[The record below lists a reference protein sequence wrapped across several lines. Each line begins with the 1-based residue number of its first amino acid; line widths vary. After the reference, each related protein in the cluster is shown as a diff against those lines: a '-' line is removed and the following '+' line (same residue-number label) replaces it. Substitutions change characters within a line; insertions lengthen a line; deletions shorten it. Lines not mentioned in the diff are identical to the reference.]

1 MGHTARVKTL
11 LWQIVHLLVLAT
23 LAISQPLL
31 SILGENPT
39 FFTAHST
46 SPGQIVIFAIIT
58 ALAPTIVLGAA
69 MLGGHARSDRVGQN
83 IFRGALAVLTF
94 LFVVQ
99 VVDLIGGPALLVVAI
114 AIAGTYELMFLYSS
128 HERVRSVVS
137 VLAVLPPA
145 VVAYFLFVSPASSL
159 VFPDDV
165 EAVALE
171 TLLGADLAG
180 IALPPDDDKPD
191 RAEGGAG
198 EADNTG
204 TSQDDS
210 DDLTVSPGSAQQSS
224 LTERLNERFPPIY
237 ILVFDEL
244 PWHSLLDEA
253 GQIDSVR
260 YPNFARLAETS
271 HVFNNA
277 TTVGFTTELAVP
289 ALLASTLETQPAPV
303 YSMYPDNLFTLL
315 GGVYDVSSW
324 DPLVDLCP
332 DSVCDGSAPAQ
343 VLNLIAAD
351 KATPSTTTPAPA
363 TTVPATST
371 TSPSTLTTSPPI
383 STTASTTSTAAPVS
397 EPTNTDARG
406 NDNGSM
412 SLLLEDAAIVFGH
425 LVAPEGLGFGLP
437 SIGAGWGNFGRGLT
451 TTTAASTT
459 TTTSVQP
466 ITTTSATT
474 TTTAQT
480 TTTTTEPRSET
491 NQTTSTLSISAE
503 AEDAAGADPVDPE
516 RIAAERTAFL
526 DSLITLDTRV
536 VDFRK
541 EVAEIQANELPRLH
555 YMHTLLPHVPWRLR
569 PDGSIY
575 ADIGLPGYFSEWDD
589 DQDKARFGQQR
600 HLLQLGFADHLLGE
614 YLDRLEA
621 IGDFERA
628 MVIVAADH
636 GISFLAG
643 ERSRGVGDV
652 NVGGIAGVPLLFKE
666 PGQKT
671 GTVQPQPVQLTDI
684 VPTIAAK
691 LGIEAP
697 WAFAGHDMFSAEPA
711 SDRAVSG
718 PFGSVK
724 IPENFT
730 TIADELAADMHEVF
744 GDGTSG
750 SLYGLGGA
758 HHLIG
763 TQALDSATDPSAHC
777 WVSERPT
784 TIPDADGSI
793 GYVFGRINAPP
804 GAPIAFAIVVD
815 GVVAGTARSF
825 ADGPPHR
832 VFAIG
837 DPQYWQGNTP
847 TVELHELTNSGLAP
861 IHHC

>member
-11 LWQIVHLLVLAT
+11 LWRIVHLLVLAT

-69 MLGGHARSDRVGQN
+69 MLGGHACSDRVGLSF
-83 IFRGALAVLTF
+83 FRGALAILTF
-94 LFVVQ
+94 LFIIQ
-99 VVDLIGGPALLVVAI
+99 VVDVIGGPSLLVIAV
-114 AIAGTYELMFLYSS
+114 AIAGTYGLVRSYLS
-128 HERVRSVVS
+128 HEWVRSVVS
-137 VLAVLPPA
+137 VLAVLPPV
-145 VVAYFLFVSPASSL
+145 VVAYFLFVSPASNL

-171 TLLGADLAG
+171 TLIGADLAD
-180 IALPPDDDKPD
+180 ITLAPD
-191 RAEGGAG
+191 RDQPDSSETSGA

-204 TSQDDS
+204 TSQDNS
-210 DDLTVSPGSAQQSS
+210 DDAVPSPGSAEQSS
-224 LTERLNERFPPIY
+224 LTKRLNERFPPIY
-237 ILVFDEL
+237 LLVFDEL
-244 PWHSLLDEA
+244 PWHSLLDER
-253 GQIDSVR
+253 GQIDAVR
-260 YPNFARLAETS
+260 YPNFARLADAS

-277 TTVGFTTELAVP
+277 TTVGFTTEQAVP
-289 ALLASTLETQPAPV
+289 ALLASTLETAPAPV
-303 YSMYPDNLFTLL
+303 YSMYPNNLFTLL

-332 DSVCDGSAPAQ
+332 DSVCNGSAPEQ
-343 VLNLIAAD
+343 VLNLIEAD
-351 KATPSTTTPAPA
+351 EAVSTTSTPAPT
-363 TTVPATST
+363 TTVSATST
-371 TSPSTLTTSPPI
+371 TNPPT
-383 STTASTTSTAAPVS
+383 STTASTTSTAASVS
-397 EPTNTDARG
+397 EPLNTDTRG
-406 NDNGSM
+406 NDNGSL

-425 LVAPEGLGFGLP
+425 LVAPEGMDFGLP

-451 TTTAASTT
+451 TT
-459 TTTSVQP
+459 
-466 ITTTSATT
+466 ATT
-474 TTTAQT
+474 TTTTTATQNT
-480 TTTTTEPRSET
+480 TTTTAST
-491 NQTTSTLSISAE
+491 TTSTQATTTTEFPSDKGQTTATLRITTE
-503 AEDAAGADPVDPE
+503 AAAIASTDSVDPE
-516 RIAAERTAFL
+516 RIAEERTAFL
-526 DSLITLDTRV
+526 DSLISLDTRV
-536 VDFRK
+536 VDFRR
-541 EVAEIQANELPRLH
+541 EVAGMEASGLPRLH

-569 PDGSIY
+569 PDGSSY

-621 IGDFERA
+621 IGDLDRA
-628 MVIVAADH
+628 MVIVVADH

-671 GTVQPQPVQLTDI
+671 GTVQPQPVQLIDI

-691 LGIEAP
+691 LGIESP
-697 WAFAGHDMFSAEPA
+697 WASAGRDMFSAQPA

-718 PFGSVK
+718 PFGSVMV
-724 IPENFT
+724 PENFT
-730 TIADELAADMHEVF
+730 TIIDELAAEMHEVF

-758 HHLIG
+758 DHLIG
-763 TQALDSATDPSAHC
+763 TQALDSASSRSAYC

-784 TIPDADGSI
+784 TIPEADGSI
-793 GYVFGRINAPP
+793 GYVFGLIDAPP

-815 GVVAGTARSF
+815 GVVAGTARSL
-825 ADGPPHR
+825 ADGPPQR

-837 DPQYWQGNTP
+837 DPQYWQGDNP
-847 TVELHELTNSGLAP
+847 IVELHEIVNTRLAP
-861 IHHC
+861 IPPC